1 MRLQSAIFDMD
12 GTLLDSMHIWND
24 LGPNLLRASGIE
36 PGPELREKVRVM
48 TLQEGAA
55 YCKETYGL
63 PQTVDEIVARIEG
76 QIEDFYFNQ
85 VQAKPGVQKFL
96 SLLKMEG
103 VWMYVATAT
112 DRRLAEAALKH
123 AGIDQ
128 YFRGMLTCPEVGAG
142 KNHSPEIYEMAMRR
156 LRSTKR
162 DTVVFED
169 ALHAIQTAKN
179 AGFRV
184 AAVYDPSSEADQ
196 EEIRR
201 TADYYI
207 RSFDE
212 MFESQMLE

>member
-12 GTLLDSMHIWND
+12 GTLLDSMPIWDD
-24 LGPNLLRASGIE
+24 LGPNLLRANGIE
-36 PGPELREKVRVM
+36 PGPELRDKLRVVTVR
-48 TLQEGAA
+48 EGAV
-55 YCKETYGL
+55 YCKEAYGL
-63 PQTVDEIVARIEG
+63 PQTVDEIVAAAEG
-76 QIEDFYFNQ
+76 QVEDFYFHQ

-123 AGIDQ
+123 AGIDR
-128 YFRGMLTCPEVGAG
+128 YFRGMLTCPEVGYG
-142 KNHSPEIYEMAMRR
+142 KNDSPEIYEMAMRR
-156 LRSTKR
+156 LRSTKK

-184 AAVYDPSSEADQ
+184 CAVYDPSAEADQ
-196 EEIRR
+196 AEIQ
-201 TADYYI
+201 ALSDYYI
-207 RSFDE
+207 RSFEE
-212 MFESQMLE
+212 MFETHTLE